1 MQEYCCLLASR
12 SLLYTYNDNKR
23 LFYSVVPITV
33 CRCLFL
39 SRYCSRESG
48 SETQDGLASPFLLT
62 GSCSNTQFSF
72 TCFSAVKSLIN
83 GRRWAVTWSVCIFG
97 CVWWLSPESQNEMDD
112 STFKAFFRRPRW
124 SFSLCVRRHCVLCIL
139 CFGGW
144 IRSRT
149 WFAINNNKFHS
160 GLFIHIVPVYNN
172 GHLIALYVVT

>member
-1 MQEYCCLLASR
+1 MQEYCCLLASI

-33 CRCLFL
+33 CRLLVFITAAG
-39 SRYCSRESG
+39 SRA

-97 CVWWLSPESQNEMDD
+97 CVRWLSPESQTEMDD
-112 STFKAFFRRPRW
+112 STFFRRPWW
-124 SFSLCVRRHCVLCIL
+124 SFFLCVHQHCVLCIL
-139 CFGGW
+139 CFDGW

-160 GLFIHIVPVYNN
+160 GLFI
-172 GHLIALYVVT
+172 

>member
-1 MQEYCCLLASR
+1 MQEYCCLLASI

-33 CRCLFL
+33 CRVLVFITL
-39 SRYCSRESG
+39 LQQGVGFRDPG
-48 SETQDGLASPFLLT
+48 WAGVPLPLT

-97 CVWWLSPESQNEMDD
+97 CVWWLSPESQTEMDD

-124 SFSLCVRRHCVLCIL
+124 SFSLCVRHHCVLCIL
-139 CFGGW
+139 CFDGW

-172 GHLIALYVVT
+172 GHLSALYVVT